1 MATTTSN
8 SGTEATRRNTTAS
21 TTDEG
26 LGGTARQVAENV
38 AGAAGEVT
46 ARIPEVTSATRDAW
60 SEANRMVHAGS
71 DETLKLVGAT
81 SIGFAVGL
89 LVGGANP
96 PGAGLGLV
104 GLGERAKLAG
114 GEVSTRRDAGAFE
127 LTGWLPWTT

>member
-1 MATTTSN
+1 MATTTST
-8 SGTEATRRNTTAS
+8 SGTEGTRRNTTAS

-46 ARIPEVTSATRDAW
+46 ARIPEVTNATRDAW

-71 DETLKLVGAT
+71 DQTLKLVGAT

-89 LVGGANP
+89 LVGGANRILVLASLVP
-96 PGAGLGLV
+96 AALIGATLI
-104 GLGERAKLAG
+104 ERTDGSAPR
-114 GEVSTRRDAGAFE
+114 STRG
-127 LTGWLPWTT
+127 TNG

>member
-1 MATTTSN
+1 MATTTST
-8 SGTEATRRNTTAS
+8 SGTEGTRRNTTAS

-71 DETLKLVGAT
+71 DQTLKLVGAT

-89 LVGGANP
+89 LVGGANRILVLASLVP
-96 PGAGLGLV
+96 AALIGATLI
-104 GLGERAKLAG
+104 ERTDASAPR
-114 GEVSTRRDAGAFE
+114 STRG
-127 LTGWLPWTT
+127 TNG

>member
-1 MATTTSN
+1 MATTTST

-26 LGGTARQVAENV
+26 LGGTARHVAENV

-46 ARIPEVTSATRDAW
+46 ARIPEVTSATKDAW

-71 DETLKLVGAT
+71 DQTLKLVGAT

-89 LVGGANP
+89 LVGGANRILVLASLVP
-96 PGAGLGLV
+96 AALIGATLI
-104 GLGERAKLAG
+104 ERMDGSAPR
-114 GEVSTRRDAGAFE
+114 STRG
-127 LTGWLPWTT
+127 TNG

>member
-46 ARIPEVTSATRDAW
+46 ARIPEVPYTFYNYLQQTIYHDSK
-60 SEANRMVHAGS
+60 SEEHLYS
-71 DETLKLVGAT
+71 KTHKTEELLKT
-81 SIGFAVGL
+81 
-89 LVGGANP
+89 
-96 PGAGLGLV
+96 
-104 GLGERAKLAG
+104 
-114 GEVSTRRDAGAFE
+114 
-127 LTGWLPWTT
+127 